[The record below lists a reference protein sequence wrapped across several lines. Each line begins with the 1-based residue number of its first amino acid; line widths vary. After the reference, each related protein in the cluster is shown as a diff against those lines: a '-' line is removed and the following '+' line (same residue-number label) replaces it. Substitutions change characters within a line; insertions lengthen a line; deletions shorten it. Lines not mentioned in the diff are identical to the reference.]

1 MKKET
6 KIPNGPKILG
16 EINVTDFITT
26 QTSEGKKVRIKRKKN
41 IASFEADNSSYID
54 EIEQREDLSKERKST
69 IRFFYEIV
77 LPLYKILFYSKVNDN
92 IYDYIDKCNEGA
104 NTTKKRTA
112 ILDISSEQV
121 FDTLIKYR
129 ERRSVE
135 ELLYHYY
142 PNISEFETLKGCLQ
156 SNDKILFCQ
165 KLAEYNKI
173 EIYELCLYYLQ
184 IEREFHSFDVLFSI
198 QSQMEFD
205 DYLDRG
211 VASKDLLPLQSEP
224 SDKSSVNNF
233 NPISLLKMG
242 TKWIEEKLDGF
253 NTQDLKNYTI
263 SILSCIDKLNIANRY
278 RHPLE
283 TLKQNPTVEFLY
295 KCVDRY
301 ELLYV
306 SDEDNSK
313 ATNSDPKDILFCA
326 DIDDSIRQK
335 LIELIVK
342 YFKEPTQQR
351 RAKNGQGFTILSTA
365 QKSVI
370 ALLIEKEYL
379 HPSIDTSNA
388 KERHRLTSLFI
399 EKYIEVDNVSYS
411 SKYNEAKAFQDYE
424 PNMHIEES
432 KEHERYTRFFKF
444 VCDFEEAIKN
454 N

>member
-6 KIPNGPKILG
+6 KIPNGPRILG

-26 QTSEGKKVRIKRKKN
+26 QTSEGEKVRIKRKKN
-41 IASFEADNSSYID
+41 IASFEADSSSYIE
-54 EIEQREDLSKERKST
+54 EIDQREDLSKERKSM
-69 IRFFYEIV
+69 IRFFCEIV

-92 IYDYIDKCNEGA
+92 ICDYIDKCNEGA
-104 NTTKKRTA
+104 NTTKKRAA

-121 FDTLIKYR
+121 FDTLIKYH
-129 ERRSVE
+129 ERRHVE

-142 PNISEFETLKGCLQ
+142 PKISEFEILKGCLQ

-173 EIYELCLYYLQ
+173 EIYELCLYYSQL
-184 IEREFHSFDVLFSI
+184 EREFHSFDVIFSI
-198 QSQMEFD
+198 QSQMELD
-205 DYLDRG
+205 AYLKKG
-211 VASKDLLPLQSEP
+211 LILKHLLPYQDEISG
-224 SDKSSVNNF
+224 SSFSSV
-233 NPISLLKMG
+233 SLLKMG

-263 SILSCIDKLNIANRY
+263 RILSCIDKSNIANRY
-278 RHPLE
+278 RYPLE

-313 ATNSDPKDILFCA
+313 ATNSDPKDILFRA
-326 DIDDSIRQK
+326 DIDDNIRQK

-342 YFKEPTQQR
+342 YFKEPNQQR
-351 RAKNGQGFTILSTA
+351 KAQNEQGFTILSTA

-370 ALLIEKEYL
+370 ALLIKKEYL
-379 HPSIDTSNA
+379 HPSIDISNA
-388 KERHRLTSLFI
+388 KELHRLTSLFI

-424 PNMHIEES
+424 PNMHTEES

-444 VCDFEEAIKN
+444 VYDFEEAIKN